1 MSRIIR
7 IALGASLAAAALL
20 PAACSGSAGSGHTA
34 SSAATASPPRPSAAT
49 PDLSPVWVLTP
60 VGLNMRAQP
69 DTTAER
75 LATLGQGTQL
85 DVLDR
90 QSGAQTWLKV
100 RGHDRGT
107 VEHRISLMLRPD
119 LAWTRWWQG
128 EPFLVPAH
136 GGDFTKRG
144 GLDKRCPVCGL
155 NCNHAAMA
163 PDAPRDTEGR
173 SMPFSAG
180 FIARKQKQSRRRR
193 PSAIPAAPAP
203 MRKPGRVW

>member
-1 MSRIIR
+1 VGWFTLGWSR
-7 IALGASLAAAALL
+7 LDPLARLRPQGPKWTKFRRDL
-20 PAACSGSAGSGHTA
+20 YREWCGTPDCFLCGHT
-34 SSAATASPPRPSAAT
+34 
-49 PDLSPVWVLTP
+49 VY
-60 VGLNMRAQP
+60 
-69 DTTAER
+69 
-75 LATLGQGTQL
+75 
-85 DVLDR
+85 
-90 QSGAQTWLKV
+90 
-100 RGHDRGT
+100 GHDRGT
-107 VEHRISLMLRPD
+107 VEHRIALMLRPD